1 MKGSIMLLGAV
12 SALAMAA
19 EAAAQDASG
28 GLEEIVVTAR
38 RTEERLQDAPVSV
51 TAFSAS
57 AMERLGIDSVA
68 DIARRAPGLQYGDFG
83 DVKLSPTSLRGIV
96 GSAGSAGADP
106 AVGYYV
112 DDVFVGQGAGA
123 NLDLYNIARV
133 EVLRGPQGTLF
144 GRNTVGGVISITSER
159 PGDAL
164 QTSAQAT
171 FGNYDYHR
179 IGASTSGPLS
189 ENVSAGI
196 SGVLVERGG
205 TSDNVVLNRD
215 VNTIGSYSLRGAL
228 DIDLGR
234 NTSLQLN
241 ADYRNVDQ
249 EPLAFETLRYN
260 DASLFT
266 ALLDGAALPRN
277 DDPYDR
283 IVYTDSENREEL
295 EAWGVSAKLTT
306 QLGGATL
313 TNILSYRAHDYF
325 SRVDTDRSAL
335 QLAYDGDPED
345 VWRAS
350 EELRLNWTSGAF
362 SWLAGVY
369 FYHQDS
375 SNQSFI
381 EIGPD
386 LAALFGDP
394 SLTGA
399 LAGSDANM
407 TVTSSAAF
415 GSVTWAMTDRFD
427 ITVGGRYVRDEK
439 EIDYT
444 QDDPLF
450 LLGGTGSVSGSES
463 WSEFT
468 PNLNMRYRFS
478 PNVMSY
484 LTISRGFKSG
494 GYNDALG
501 DANGI
506 AFDPETLWNY
516 EIGLKTELFDHRL
529 IANVALFYMDWQ
541 NIQITQDNPITP
553 VFDPIILNGGAAH
566 SQGIEIEIQAAPTD
580 NLLIGANLALL
591 DAGFDDGTLPNGQPL
606 NRIPLAPEY
615 TASANAEYHWPIEN
629 LGAVTFAGEYLM
641 RGESYLTV
649 DNSDQGRVEP
659 YELFNAR
666 ISFEPSNEN
675 WRISLWGENLTDEV
689 YKTRLFDLYNQT
701 LVGQSFIVLGE
712 PRTYGVE
719 FRVSY

>member
-1 MKGSIMLLGAV
+1 MKTSIMLLGAV
-12 SALAMAA
+12 SAFAITTN
-19 EAAAQDASG
+19 AAAQETSG

-38 RTEERLQDAPVSV
+38 RTEERLQETPVSV

-57 AMERLGIDSVA
+57 TMERLGIDSVA
-68 DIARRAPGLQYGDFG
+68 DVARRAPGLQYGDFG

-144 GRNTVGGVISITSER
+144 GRNTVGGVISITSAR
-159 PGDAL
+159 PGDEFEA
-164 QTSAQAT
+164 SAQGA
-171 FGNYDYHR
+171 FGNYDYQR
-179 IGASTSGPLS
+179 IGASVSGPLS
-189 ENVSAGI
+189 ENVSAGL
-196 SGVLVERGG
+196 SGVVVGRGG

-228 DIDLGR
+228 DIDLGA
-234 NTSLQLN
+234 NTELELN

-249 EPLAFETLRYN
+249 EPFVFETLRYN
-260 DASLFT
+260 DAALF
-266 ALLDGAALPRN
+266 AGLLDGASLPRN
-277 DDPYDR
+277 EDPYDR

-295 EAWGVSAKLTT
+295 EAWGLSAKLTT
-306 QLGGATL
+306 QIGGATL
-313 TNILSYRAHDYF
+313 TNIASYRSHDYF

-335 QLAYDGDPED
+335 ELAYDGDPED

-350 EELRLNWTSGAF
+350 EELRLNWTSGAL

-375 SNQSFI
+375 TNQSFI

-386 LAALFGDP
+386 LADLFGDS
-394 SLTGA
+394 SLTGV
-399 LAGSDANM
+399 LAGSNANM

-415 GSVTWAMTDRFD
+415 GSVTWAITERFD
-427 ITVGGRYVRDEK
+427 ATIGGRYVRDEK
-439 EIDYT
+439 EIAYT
-444 QDDPLF
+444 QSDPLF

-468 PNLNMRYRFS
+468 PNVNVRYRFS
-478 PNVMSY
+478 PDIMSY
-484 LTISRGFKSG
+484 ATISRGFKSG

-516 EIGLKTELFDHRL
+516 EIGLKMELFDRRL

-553 VFDPIILNGGAAH
+553 VFDPIILNGGEAH
-566 SQGIEIEIQAAPTD
+566 SQGIEIEVQAAPTD
-580 NLLIGANLALL
+580 YLLIGANLALL
-591 DAGFDDGTLPNGQPL
+591 DAT
-606 NRIPLAPEY
+606 Y
-615 TASANAEYHWPIEN
+615 
-629 LGAVTFAGEYLM
+629 
-641 RGESYLTV
+641 
-649 DNSDQGRVEP
+649 
-659 YELFNAR
+659 
-666 ISFEPSNEN
+666 
-675 WRISLWGENLTDEV
+675 DE
-689 YKTRLFDLYNQT
+689 
-701 LVGQSFIVLGE
+701 
-712 PRTYGVE
+712 
-719 FRVSY
+719 